1 MYEKLVRERQ
11 ELINNILFTQQAL
24 ATCEDEIERKH
35 INYQL
40 VAMADYRSTLEQR
53 ILIHQQK

>member
-24 ATCEDEIERKH
+24 ATCEDDVERKH
-35 INYQL
+35 ISYQL
-40 VAMADYRSTLEQR
+40 AGMNDYLSGLDARLQ
-53 ILIHQQK
+53 LK

>member
-11 ELINNILFTQQAL
+11 ELINYILFTQQAL
-24 ATCEDEIERKH
+24 VACEDEVERKH
-35 INYQL
+35 LNYQL
-40 VAMADYRSTLEQR
+40 VAMADYRSALEQR